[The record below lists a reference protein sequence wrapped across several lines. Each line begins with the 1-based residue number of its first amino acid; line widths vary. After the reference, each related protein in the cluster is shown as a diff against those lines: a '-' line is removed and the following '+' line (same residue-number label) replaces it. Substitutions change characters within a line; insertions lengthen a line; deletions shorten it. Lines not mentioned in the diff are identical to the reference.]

1 MSAVPPQK
9 LTTFWAFEKDAE
21 EAVTFYTSVFAD
33 SEVLHTIRAR
43 ADEPGWTEGTLQ
55 HAIFSLGGQQFMC
68 INIPPAGARGHDHAP
83 WDTYRFSGATATY
96 VQCSSDSEFDRLF
109 AALSE
114 KGEVVMPV
122 GSYGFS
128 AKFALVEDRFGMSW
142 RLNLSAPTP
151 AGRSSS

>member
-1 MSAVPPQK
+1 MSDVPPQK
-9 LTTFWAFEKDAE
+9 LTTFLAFESGAE
-21 EAVTFYTSVFAD
+21 EAVTFYTTVFED

-43 ADEPGWTEGTLQ
+43 ADEPGWEEGTLQ
-55 HAIFSLGGQQFMC
+55 HAVFSLCGQQFMC

-83 WDTYRFSGATATY
+83 WDTYSFSPAMATY

-122 GSYGFS
+122 GTYGFS
-128 AKFALVEDRFGMSW
+128 AKFAWVNDRFGVSW
-142 RLNLSAPTP
+142 RLNLSRPAPSGDD
-151 AGRSSS
+151 A